1 MHGIYRSGGLMA
13 LPLVAFRLEDDA
25 ELEAIRAIA
34 AERTEGNVS
43 RLIREALRAQY
54 AELATLAQERRP
66 T

>member
-1 MHGIYRSGGLMA
+1 MA